1 MGGMT
6 TAAGSA
12 RATAPL
18 RRTRAPLDPGPSAST
33 GAALRLY
40 LREHRSRLG
49 VGTLLAVG
57 GAFLSTIP
65 PIFIG
70 RIIDQLGREA
80 ALGGIVLLGAAMV
93 AVTAGQ
99 ALCQACGRYL
109 IVASARD
116 VEFEMRDDL
125 FHHLQRM
132 DLDYYQHQ
140 RIGDLMA
147 RMTNDLNAV
156 RMMVA
161 QGFLNLTSTLAVAV
175 FTVGAMAS
183 LSVPLTLVALVI
195 LPFVSLTLAVVGRAV
210 HVRFEQLQAQF
221 SEISTAA
228 QENLSGIRVVKAFAQ
243 EPREIEAFG
252 ELCDQYASRAIRLSR
267 AQGLIWPAMEGI
279 LGLALLA
286 VLVVGGQ
293 QAIGGQLSLG
303 QLVQFVA
310 YVRLLAWPLVGLGW
324 VSNLLQSGWASL
336 KRLQEVWA
344 ARPAIVEPSDAVLD
358 SIVGDIEFRNVSFF
372 YGATAVLRNVSFHV
386 PAGTSLA
393 IVGAIGSGKSTL
405 VNLIPRLKDV
415 SEGQVLIDG
424 IDVRRRSLPVLR
436 RAIGYVPQETF
447 LFSAPLRT
455 NVGFGHSHEL
465 SEAELNLAGDISQLN
480 NDVMDFPDRFDTII
494 GERGVTL
501 SGGQK
506 QRAAIARAVA
516 KRPRILILDDAL
528 SAVDTHTEAEIL
540 RRLEPVQKTRTSI
553 VVAHRISTVKDADL
567 ILVLADGEIVE
578 RGTHGGLLAGRG
590 LYFDMFRRQLLED
603 EFGLAPDL
611 PAAARQPR
619 RTAPA

>member
-1 MGGMT
+1 
-6 TAAGSA
+6 
-12 RATAPL
+12 
-18 RRTRAPLDPGPSAST
+18 
-33 GAALRLY
+33 LY
-40 LREHRSRLG
+40 LRRHRLRLG
-49 VGTLLAVG
+49 VGAFLAVG

-65 PIFIG
+65 PVFIG
-70 RIIDQLGREA
+70 QIIDQLSRSAEFGS
-80 ALGGIVLLGAAMV
+80 IVVLGASMV
-93 AVTAGQ
+93 VVTAGQ
-99 ALCQACGRYL
+99 ALCQALGRYL
-109 IVASARD
+109 IVASGRD
-116 VEFEMRDDL
+116 IEYEMRDDL

-132 DLDYYQHQ
+132 DLGYYQHQ

-161 QGFLNLTSTLAVAV
+161 QGFQNLTSTLAVAV
-175 FTVGAMAS
+175 FAVAAMFA

-210 HVRFEQLQAQF
+210 HRRFEQLQAQF

-243 EPREIEAFG
+243 EPREIDAFG
-252 ELCDQYASRAIRLSR
+252 ELCDQYASRAVRLSR

-293 QAIGGQLSLG
+293 QAIGGHLSLG

-336 KRLQEVWA
+336 KRLQEIWA
-344 ARPAIVEPSDAVLD
+344 ARPAITDPNDPVLD
-358 SIVGDIEFRNVSFF
+358 PIRGDIEFRNVSFS
-372 YGATAVLRNVSFHV
+372 YGSTQVLSNVSFHV
-386 PAGTSLA
+386 PAGSSLA
-393 IVGAIGSGKSTL
+393 IVGSIGAGKSSL
-405 VNLIPRLKDV
+405 VNLIPRLADV
-415 SEGQVLIDG
+415 TEGEVLIDG
-424 IDVRRRSLPVLR
+424 IDVRRYSLRVLR
-436 RAIGYVPQETF
+436 QAIGYVPQETF

-455 NVGFGHSHEL
+455 NLAFGHSHEL
-465 SEAELNLAGDISQLN
+465 SEAELDVAGDISQLN
-480 NDVMDFPDRFDTII
+480 NDVQDFPDRFDTII

-528 SAVDTHTEAEIL
+528 SAVDTNTEAEIL
-540 RRLEPVQKTRTSI
+540 RRLDHVKKTRTSV
-553 VVAHRISTVKDADL
+553 VVAHRISTVKDSDQ
-567 ILVLADGEIVE
+567 ILVLADGVIVE
-578 RGTHGGLLAGRG
+578 HGTHEALIASRG
-590 LYFDMFRRQLLED
+590 SYFDMFRRQQLEG
-603 EFGLAPDL
+603 EFGLAADL
-611 PAAARQPR
+611 PGAATRPGK
-619 RTAPA
+619 TAPA